1 MSEAHQ
7 AVYRHSLLFPSAKA
21 YSVADVL
28 TFMSAAEYPCNH
40 ETVEKSTPSSSG
52 LSVGVEQFVNQSAG
66 NTEVES
72 LVRYYL
78 GFQFSQPGC
87 NHCAQARSAHQV
99 YLIDRL
105 LEAVVLGL
113 FELRDTDSIKVN
125 PAPTEVLSDVQAH
138 SIAGKSSRIQAFKSI
153 AQKIFYRPSMPSF
166 IRAIEQSAKIKPSI
180 SNRPT
185 RLAYRTRHWWAKM
198 SGIFKDDLI
207 TFCAREKIHVSF
219 EEIGS
224 SSVKVEVTRNS
235 DVNSVATLTAAN
247 QPLQATTVA
256 IQSVQNNSTSR
267 IDCES
272 APLTAINADQALHNV
287 SVSCNESAVEGTAQ
301 INVSMVD
308 EKGKHNPQD
317 SEVHLTLKNFDQLP
331 DTALVSV
338 EVVAALFGCS
348 IPTIWRRTKQGTLK
362 AHRHGLRSTRW
373 LVGEL
378 RQIIQENQKHT
389 K

>member
-7 AVYRHSLLFPSAKA
+7 AVYRYSLAFPSAKA
-21 YSVADVL
+21 FSVDDVL
-28 TFMSAAEYPCNH
+28 TFMSAVEYPCNH
-40 ETVEKSTPSSSG
+40 KIAEKCTPSSPQR
-52 LSVGVEQFVNQSAG
+52 SVEVEQFVNQPAS
-66 NTEVES
+66 NPDEKS

-78 GFQFSQPGC
+78 GFQFGQPVC
-87 NHCAQARSAHQV
+87 NHCIKARNAHHA
-99 YLIDRL
+99 YLINRL
-105 LEAVVLGL
+105 LDAVTSGL

-125 PAPTEVLSDVQAH
+125 PAPTEVLSDAQTP
-138 SIAGKSSRIQAFKSI
+138 SIAGKSSPIQAFKSI
-153 AQKIFYRPSMPSF
+153 AQQIFYRPSTPSF

-180 SNRPT
+180 INRPT

-198 SGIFKDDLI
+198 SSIFKDDLI

-219 EEIGS
+219 EEINS
-224 SSVKVEVTRNS
+224 SSVKGEVTRNS